1 MTYKEDMP
9 SDLIRDYRTSNEEW
23 IISVGMISEGTNIPR
38 LQVCCHLTNIKTEM
52 HYRQILGRT
61 LRVTSSPDQSA
72 ILYMLAEPKLVEYA
86 YRVNQDIPDGVDIV
100 QFETFDMD
108 FKSDSNSRSNSNI
121 TLNKSDTISSEAKS
135 VKNDKVYIN
144 LTALDKITAKTSS
157 IRLAIGDKKFFGS
170 LEIKAFKC
178 QLSEG
183 SGTSDTAAYIQVKD
197 LSAKDNNQVFLFNG
211 WTFVS
216 SPTLQSIDHPVY
228 DLWITSCEN
237 I

>member
-1 MTYKEDMP
+1 MKLGNFKFFFLCLLLILANTFFVLAEDKIESVP
-9 SDLIRDYRTSNEEW
+9 LINLEEL
-23 IISVGMISEGTNIPR
+23 SPTFEED
-38 LQVCCHLTNIKTEM
+38 KTELEKM
-52 HYRQILGRT
+52 EDRNIIL
-61 LRVTSSPDQSA
+61 D
-72 ILYMLAEPKLVEYA
+72 E
-86 YRVNQDIPDGVDIV
+86 
-100 QFETFDMD
+100 
-108 FKSDSNSRSNSNI
+108 SDN
-121 TLNKSDTISSEAKS
+121 ISSESKS
-135 VKNDKVYIN
+135 IKNDTVYIN

-183 SGTSDTAAYIQVKD
+183 GDTSDTVAYIQVKD
-197 LSAKDNNQVFLFNG
+197 LSSKDNNQVFLFNG
-211 WTFVS
+211 WTFAS